1 MVSVICQ
8 AEMKTIKLKSI
19 LAFQM
24 WGRHLK
30 MTPWALTKYNYH
42 IIFISSFINK
52 WLIQE
57 IYWLVAAINSVM
69 STVSNT
75 FCTSVYVCTC
85 SPTKLVCTSH
95 QTFRML
101 NVRPLHKTMRNGADS
116 TLGFPLLEELCIAT
130 TSFSYMTDKDLWDI
144 LFGSTRLRVL
154 DLRGCSRITPSG
166 LATLPCHGRTQVI
179 E

>member
-1 MVSVICQ
+1 MR
-8 AEMKTIKLKSI
+8 KTFENDTLSSDKIQLS
-19 LAFQM
+19 
-24 WGRHLK
+24 
-30 MTPWALTKYNYH
+30 YH
-42 IIFISSFINK
+42 IYFLFYKQMINSGNI
-52 WLIQE
+52 L
-57 IYWLVAAINSVM
+57 LVAAINSVM
-69 STVSNT
+69 SSVSNT